1 MNGHVLVHSPIG
13 GKLMTAPFKLLLAVA
28 GLGALIALGRFYLG
42 LGAVS
47 NLNDGYPWG
56 IWITFDV
63 VIGTAI
69 GCGSYA
75 VALLAYILNRG
86 KYHPLVRPAILTSLL
101 GYGLAVLAVTIDL
114 GRFWGLWKIPIF
126 YWRWTHS
133 PQLEVALC
141 VLAYILVL
149 LVELSPA
156 LFEKLRARPRTGLRA
171 WEERGLRFV
180 DRSLVWLLPLGL
192 LLPTMHQSS
201 LGTMMLL
208 PGPRMHPLWFTPW
221 LPFLFLVNCLA
232 IGYAVVVLEASF
244 SAAVFGRRRETA
256 ILASLSG
263 VAAWVALFWVAFR
276 LVEVAVAGKL
286 PLVAG
291 ATGIAFLAEILLA
304 VAGAAILL
312 SEERRARPVWQVR
325 AAILLL
331 LAGSLFRFNTY
342 LVAFRPGQHWSYFPT
357 VPELLITVGIFAFEV
372 ALYIAAVKT
381 FPILSGAAPGA
392 AHREV
397 IP

>member
-1 MNGHVLVHSPIG
+1 MGI
-13 GKLMTAPFKLLLAVA
+13 
-28 GLGALIALGRFYLG
+28 
-42 LGAVS
+42 GAVS
-47 NLNDGYPWG
+47 ALNDGYPWG

-86 KYHPLVRPAILTSLL
+86 KYHPLVRPAVLTSLL

-114 GRFWGLWKIPIF
+114 GRFWGLWKVPIF

-156 LFEKLRARPRTGLRA
+156 LFEKLRSSPRTGLRA
-171 WEERGLRFV
+171 WVERGLRFV
-180 DRSLVWLLPLGL
+180 DRGLVWILPLGL

-244 SAAVFGRRRETA
+244 SAAVTPRNPPSMTIAVLTYSSGRTA
-256 ILASLSG
+256 SFIHSDTS
-263 VAAWVALFWVAFR
+263 
-276 LVEVAVAGKL
+276 
-286 PLVAG
+286 P
-291 ATGIAFLAEILLA
+291 
-304 VAGAAILL
+304 
-312 SEERRARPVWQVR
+312 
-325 AAILLL
+325 
-331 LAGSLFRFNTY
+331 
-342 LVAFRPGQHWSYFPT
+342 
-357 VPELLITVGIFAFEV
+357 
-372 ALYIAAVKT
+372 
-381 FPILSGAAPGA
+381 
-392 AHREV
+392 
-397 IP
+397 